1 MAEKGTHNVKFIAEK
16 IDKSNYTVYT
26 RMGNGAESTYAYNRL
41 YERWQSMQPT
51 ANGNSIMET
60 QKSSIIDRQF
70 STCRE
75 CFE

>member
-1 MAEKGTHNVKFIAEK
+1 
-16 IDKSNYTVYT
+16 
-26 RMGNGAESTYAYNRL
+26 MGNGAESTYAYNRL
-41 YERWQSMQPT
+41 YERWQGMQPT

>member
-1 MAEKGTHNVKFIAEK
+1 
-16 IDKSNYTVYT
+16 
-26 RMGNGAESTYAYNRL
+26 MGNSVGSTYAYNRQR
-41 YERWQSMQPT
+41 ERWQGMQPT